1 MARRK
6 KLRPRPQC
14 VMQDPRLILHRLR
27 TSTASHHVPGA
38 GLLAR
43 CEAKKG
49 KEEKTQAPPAMC
61 YAGPSTGQASTTDID
76 CSHLRRR
83 RAGRLACFEVEKEA
97 CWRGR
102 PLHCTGRHPA
112 AGSGRLR
119 GGGAQEACW
128 RGRRLH
134 CTGHHPAAGS
144 GRLRGAGWWRTGG
157 LLAWTTTTLHG
168 PPSGSRLR
176 LAAGWWCTGGL
187 LAWTTS
193 TLHGPPSGGP
203 CAPLAV
209 AEALLYS
216 GHCLAAGSC
225 RLLAAAPPL
234 VRCLRLPAWLP
245 SISTI
250 FPTGEPITSPARAAH
265 THICGL
271 DKTPPP

>member
-1 MARRK
+1 M
-6 KLRPRPQC
+6 L
-14 VMQDPRLILHRLR
+14 DPRLFRHRLR
-27 TSTASHHVPGA
+27 TSTTAHHAPGA

-128 RGRRLH
+128 RGRPLH
-134 CTGHHPAAGS
+134 CTGRHPAARVHHMPS
-144 GRLRGAGWWRTGG
+144 RKLYCIRATAWQPALAGCW
-157 LLAWTTTTLHG
+157 
-168 PPSGSRLR
+168 RLR
-176 LAAGWWCTGGL
+176 LHLCDASGYPPGC
-187 LAWTTS
+187 
-193 TLHGPPSGGP
+193 PPSPPYSPPGSP
-203 CAPLAV
+203 SP
-209 AEALLYS
+209 ALLGPLTYTS
-216 GHCLAAGSC
+216 AA
-225 RLLAAAPPL
+225 
-234 VRCLRLPAWLP
+234 
-245 SISTI
+245 
-250 FPTGEPITSPARAAH
+250 
-265 THICGL
+265 
-271 DKTPPP
+271 

>member
-1 MARRK
+1 MLAWTTTTLHGPPSGSR
-6 KLRPRPQC
+6 LRPAAGWW
-14 VMQDPRLILHRLR
+14 R
-27 TSTASHHVPGA
+27 TG
-38 GLLAR
+38 GLLAWTTTTLH
-43 CEAKKG
+43 G
-49 KEEKTQAPPAMC
+49 PP
-61 YAGPSTGQASTTDID
+61 S
-76 CSHLRRR
+76 
-83 RAGRLACFEVEKEA
+83 
-97 CWRGR
+97 
-102 PLHCTGRHPA
+102 
-112 AGSGRLR
+112 GSRLR
-119 GGGAQEACW
+119 
-128 RGRRLH
+128 
-134 CTGHHPAAGS
+134 PA
-144 GRLRGAGWWRTGG
+144 AGWWRTGG

-265 THICGL
+265 KHICGL